1 MLWVA
6 LVVILSMADIHVLL
20 GEVATSLAL
29 ILL

>member
-6 LVVILSMADIHVLL
+6 VVVILSMADILL